1 MSLTDSHQSVKL
13 KLQRCIFQV
22 YGATNV
28 NLEHLDVKRSENLK
42 NKRIKLGFGFES
54 IEIKGTYVLHGKVG
68 WWDVDSKGEQDFSV
82 KMKGTKLSIENDV
95 NYIFFRCL
103 EEMTR

>member
-1 MSLTDSHQSVKL
+1 MQSICEIKAA
-13 KLQRCIFQV
+13 KIYFFFQV
-22 YGATNV
+22 YGASNV
-28 NLEHLDVKRSENLK
+28 NLDHLDVKRSENLK
-42 NKRIKLGFGFES
+42 NMHIKLFFGFES

-82 KMKGTKLSIENDV
+82 KIKGTTLSIENDV
-95 NYIFFRCL
+95 NYVFFRCL

>member
-1 MSLTDSHQSVKL
+1 MYF
-13 KLQRCIFQV
+13 FQV
-22 YGATNV
+22 YGNSNV

-42 NKRIKLGFGFES
+42 NMHIQLVFKFES

-68 WWDVDSKGEQDFSV
+68 WWGVDSKGEQDFSV
-82 KMKGTKLSIENDV
+82 KIKGTTLSIESDV
-95 NYIFFRCL
+95 NYVFFRCL